1 MAGFQIGGMTTT
13 APLHL
18 AFVTETFP
26 PEVNGVA
33 MTVGRMVDGL
43 RRRGHTVDVVRPR
56 QAGDGEAQQRQ
67 ELLVRG
73 LALPRYPE
81 LRFGLPAMGALK
93 RRWRGNRPDLVVAV
107 TEGPLGWS
115 ALRAARALGIPA
127 ISEFHTNFHHYSQH
141 YGMGWLER
149 PVRGYLRRFHRQT
162 LATLVPSEDVRDGL
176 ASEDFAHLEVV
187 ARGVD
192 TQLFAPARRSMGL
205 RASWGATEQT
215 QVVAYVGR
223 MAAEKNLP
231 LVLAAFRAMHAIR
244 PDSRLVWVGDGP
256 ERPAL
261 QAANGDQIF
270 AGMQRDKDLATHYAS
285 ADVFLFPSTTE
296 TYGNVTLEA
305 MASGLGVV
313 AYDYAAARQHIR
325 HHENGLKARFDDDAD
340 FVEQARYA
348 ASYPSVMRELGQ
360 AARQR
365 AEQHGWEAIVCRF
378 EEVVR
383 TAMARTG
390 IAPPFSAS
398 AA

>member
-1 MAGFQIGGMTTT
+1 MTTT

-43 RRRGHTVDVVRPR
+43 RRCGHLVDVVRPR
-56 QAGDGEAQQRQ
+56 QTVDGNTAGDD

-81 LRFGLPAMGALK
+81 LRFGLPAIGALK
-93 RRWRGNRPDLVVAV
+93 RRWRANRPDLVVAV

-127 ISEFHTNFHHYSQH
+127 ISEFHTNFHHYSEH

-192 TQLFAPARRSMGL
+192 TQLFTPASRSTDL
-205 RASWGATEQT
+205 RASWGADEHT

-231 LVLAAFRAMHAIR
+231 LVLNAFRAMQGIR
-244 PDSRLVWVGDGP
+244 PGSKLVWVGDGP
-256 ERPAL
+256 ARAGL
-261 QAANGDQIF
+261 QSANPGQVF
-270 AGMQRDKDLATHYAS
+270 TGMQRSEALAAHYAS

-325 HHENGLKARFDDDAD
+325 HHENGLKAAFDDDAD

-348 ASYPSVMRELGQ
+348 ASYPTVMRELGQ

-365 AEQHGWEAIVCRF
+365 AEQHGWEAIVARF
-378 EEVVR
+378 EDVVR
-383 TAMARTG
+383 STMAKAT
-390 IAPPFSAS
+390 AS
-398 AA
+398 AASSLNPSPA

>member
-1 MAGFQIGGMTTT
+1 MTTS

-43 RRRGHTVDVVRPR
+43 RRRGHRVDLVRPR
-56 QAGDGEAQQRQ
+56 QLQDGAAPNPQ
-67 ELLVRG
+67 ELLVKG

-81 LRFGLPAMGALK
+81 LRFGLPAGSALK
-93 RRWRGNRPDLVVAV
+93 QRWREARPDLVVAV

-115 ALRAARALGIPA
+115 ALRTARALGIPA

-141 YGMGWLER
+141 YGMAWLAR

-192 TQLFAPARRSMGL
+192 TQLFSPQRRLDDL
-205 RASWGATEQT
+205 RAQWGASPAT
-215 QVVAYVGR
+215 QVVAHVGR

-231 LVLAAFRAMHAIR
+231 LVARAFRAMQQIR
-244 PDSRLVWVGDGP
+244 PDSKLVWVGDGP
-256 ERPAL
+256 ERAAL
-261 QAANGDQIF
+261 QAANPGQVF
-270 AGMQRDKDLATHYAS
+270 AGMQRGEALASHYAS

-313 AYDYAAARQHIR
+313 AYGYAAARQHIR
-325 HHENGLKARFDDDAD
+325 HLQNGLVAVFDQPED
-340 FVEQARYA
+340 FLAQARYA
-348 ASYPSVMRELGQ
+348 ASYPTVMRELGS
-360 AARQR
+360 AARVH
-365 AEQHGWEAIVCRF
+365 AEQHGWEAIVARF
-378 EEVVR
+378 EEV
-383 TAMARTG
+383 AHAALARAEHQSGGPLLPSPT
-390 IAPPFSAS
+390 
-398 AA
+398 

>member
-1 MAGFQIGGMTTT
+1 MTTT

-18 AFVTETFP
+18 AFVTETYP

-43 RRRGHTVDVVRPR
+43 RKRGHRVDLVRPR
-56 QAGDGEAQQRQ
+56 QAQDAANAADN

-81 LRFGLPAMGALK
+81 LKFGLPAAGALAQ
-93 RRWRGNRPDLVVAV
+93 RWQAARPDLVVAV

-115 ALRAARALGIPA
+115 ALRTARKLGIPA

-141 YGMGWLER
+141 YGMGWLAR

-162 LATLVPSEDVRDGL
+162 LATLVPSEDIRDGL
-176 ASEDFAHLEVV
+176 ARENFTHLEVV

-192 TQLFAPARRSMGL
+192 TQLFTPARRSISL
-205 RASWGATEQT
+205 RAGWGVGEQT

-231 LVLAAFRAMHAIR
+231 LVLKAFCEMQELR
-244 PDSRLVWVGDGP
+244 PDSKLVWVGDGP
-256 ERPAL
+256 ERAAL
-261 QAANGDQIF
+261 QAANPDHIF
-270 AGMQRDKDLATHYAS
+270 AGMQRGEDLAAHYAS

-325 HHENGLKARFDDDAD
+325 HRENGLKAAFDDAAA
-340 FVEQARYA
+340 FIEQSRYA
-348 ASYPSVMRELGQ
+348 ASHPGPMRDMGV
-360 AARQR
+360 AARKL
-365 AEQHGWEAIVCRF
+365 AEQHGWEAIVTRF
-378 EEVVR
+378 EEVAHAALAR
-383 TAMARTG
+383 GLHPPLAASTA
-390 IAPPFSAS
+390 
-398 AA
+398 